1 MLAMTRFPTAGGFS
15 STMRPT
21 ILTGFQAQWKK
32 PALTVFYR
40 EKYDGTMALGVME
53 GYGNLFWK
61 DGSHYSGQVKQ
72 LQMLSKVAS
81 RCDETVWL
89 LVIKKETEKHGNHC
103 HKHTIA
109 TMHLCSF
116 HANVFLS
123 FILLLYLILFLSSS
137 QTTRR
142 MEREPFSTLTE
153 TSSSVIGWK
162 KERRAMES

>member
-1 MLAMTRFPTAGGFS
+1 M
-15 STMRPT
+15 
-21 ILTGFQAQWKK
+21 KK
-32 PALTVFYR
+32 PALTVFSR

-72 LQMLSKVAS
+72 LQTLSKVAS
-81 RCDETVWL
+81 RCDETARL
-89 LVIKKETEKHGNHC
+89 LVIEGETEKHGNHC